1 MHDRSAREAIRQAAI
16 ELFAEKGFAATST
29 REICERARVT
39 KPVLYYHFES
49 KDQLYRELLLD
60 ACNESRKQILLAAQ
74 RGKTVR
80 EKLTE
85 VLAAEFELTRKNP
98 SLSVLFFRVLFAPR
112 REAPNLD
119 YVQLGKE
126 WLSVLAGIVTEGIER
141 GEIRG
146 SALAIAEAL
155 TGIQMIYT
163 LGYLLAGEPPLD
175 RNLARRIVDL
185 LFDGCS
191 VNPTGRKAK

>member
-1 MHDRSAREAIRQAAI
+1 MHQRPAREAIRQAAV

-39 KPVLYYHFES
+39 KPVLYYHFDS

-74 RGKTVR
+74 RGRTVR

-85 VLAAEFELTRKNP
+85 VLASEFELTRKNP
-98 SLSVLFFRVLFAPR
+98 SLSVLFFRLLFAPR
-112 REAPNLD
+112 REAPDLD

-126 WLSVLAGIVTEGIER
+126 WINVLAGIVAEGVR
-141 GEIRG
+141 NREIQG
-146 SALAIAEAL
+146 APQAIAEAL
-155 TGIQMIYT
+155 TGVQMIYT
-163 LGYLLAGEPPLD
+163 MGYLLTGEPPLD
-175 RNLARRIVDL
+175 RNLARRIVEL
-185 LFDGCS
+185 IFDGCA
-191 VNPTGRKAK
+191 VKPTSRKTR

>member
-1 MHDRSAREAIRQAAI
+1 MHQRSAREAIRQAAI
-16 ELFAEKGFAATST
+16 ELFAQKGFAATST

-80 EKLTE
+80 EKLIE
-85 VLAAEFELTRKNP
+85 VLASEFELTRKNP
-98 SLSVLFFRVLFAPR
+98 SLSVLFFRMIFAPR

-126 WLSVLAGIVTEGIER
+126 WIGVLAGIIAEGVNR

-146 SALAIAEAL
+146 TPLAIAEAL
-155 TGIQMIYT
+155 TGIHMIYT
-163 LGYLLAGEPPLD
+163 MGYLLAGEPSLD
-175 RNLARRIVDL
+175 RNLARRIVNL
-185 LFDGCS
+185 IFDGCA
-191 VNPTGRKAK
+191 VNPTGRKTR

>member
-1 MHDRSAREAIRQAAI
+1 MHQRSAREAIREAAI

-74 RGKTVR
+74 RGRSVR

-98 SLSVLFFRVLFAPR
+98 GLSVLFFRMLFAPR
-112 REAPNLD
+112 HEAPNLN

-126 WLSVLAGIVTEGIER
+126 WIGVLAGIVAEGVQN
-141 GEIRG
+141 GEIKG
-146 SALAIAEAL
+146 TPLAIAEAL
-155 TGIQMIYT
+155 TGVHLIYT
-163 LGYLLAGEPPLD
+163 MGYLLTGEPSLD

-185 LFDGCS
+185 IFDGCAGI
-191 VNPTGRKAK
+191 PTSRKAK

>member
-1 MHDRSAREAIRQAAI
+1 MHERSAREAIRQAAI
-16 ELFAEKGFAATST
+16 ELFAEKGFAAAST

-39 KPVLYYHFES
+39 KPVLYYHFEN

-74 RGKTVR
+74 RGRTVR
-80 EKLTE
+80 DKLIE

-98 SLSVLFFRVLFAPR
+98 SLSVLFFRLLFAPR

-126 WLSVLAGIVTEGIER
+126 WINVLAGIVAEGVQNR
-141 GEIRG
+141 EIKG
-146 SALAIAEAL
+146 APLAIAEAL
-155 TGIQMIYT
+155 TGVHMIYT
-163 LGYLLAGEPPLD
+163 MGYLLTGEPALD

-185 LFDGCS
+185 IFDGCA
-191 VNPTGRKAK
+191 VLPTSRTNK

>member
-1 MHDRSAREAIRQAAI
+1 MHERSAREAIRQAAI
-16 ELFAEKGFAATST
+16 ELFAEKGFAAAST

-39 KPVLYYHFES
+39 KPVLYYHFEN

-74 RGKTVR
+74 RGRTVR
-80 EKLTE
+80 DKLIE

-98 SLSVLFFRVLFAPR
+98 SLSVLFFRLLFAPR

-126 WLSVLAGIVTEGIER
+126 WINVLAGIVAEGVQNR
-141 GEIRG
+141 EIKG
-146 SALAIAEAL
+146 APLAIAEAL
-155 TGIQMIYT
+155 TGVHMIYT
-163 LGYLLAGEPPLD
+163 MGYLLTGEPALD

-185 LFDGCS
+185 IFDGCA
-191 VNPTGRKAK
+191 VLPTSRTNR

>member
-1 MHDRSAREAIRQAAI
+1 MHQRSAREAIREAAI

-60 ACNESRKQILLAAQ
+60 AYNESRKQILLAAQ
-74 RGKTVR
+74 RGGSVR

-98 SLSVLFFRVLFAPR
+98 SLSVLFFRMLFAPR
-112 REAPNLD
+112 HEAPSLN

-126 WLSVLAGIVTEGIER
+126 WINVLAGIVAEGVQH
-141 GEIRG
+141 GEIKG
-146 SALAIAEAL
+146 TPLAIAEAL
-155 TGIQMIYT
+155 SGVHLIYT
-163 LGYLLAGEPPLD
+163 MGYLLTGEPQLD
-175 RNLARRIVDL
+175 HDLARRIVEL
-185 LFDGCS
+185 IFDGCA
-191 VNPTGRKAK
+191 VIPTSRKAQ

>member
-1 MHDRSAREAIRQAAI
+1 MHQRSAREAIRQAAI

-39 KPVLYYHFES
+39 KPVLYYHFDS

-74 RGKTVR
+74 RGRTVR

-85 VLAAEFELTRKNP
+85 VLASEFELTRKNP
-98 SLSVLFFRVLFAPR
+98 SLSVLFFRLLFAPR

-126 WLSVLAGIVTEGIER
+126 WINVLAGIIAEGVR
-141 GEIRG
+141 NREIKG
-146 SALAIAEAL
+146 APQAIAEAL
-155 TGIQMIYT
+155 TGVQMIYT
-163 LGYLLAGEPPLD
+163 MGYLLTGEPPLD
-175 RNLARRIVDL
+175 RNLARRIVEL
-185 LFDGCS
+185 IFDGCAIL
-191 VNPTGRKAK
+191 PTSRKTK